1 MNALEIVL
9 LVAGVICIVVSF
21 IMSPGKDK
29 TPLADDADATLD
41 EKQKAH
47 IRNQIDEVVAQ
58 QMENVSEQT
67 EAHLDKI
74 SATKVMELNEYA
86 DTVLE
91 EMNRNHNET
100 MFLYDMLN
108 EKSKEIKSAVRTI
121 NVTKQQVEK
130 LCEETA
136 KVGAEM
142 TEGTDS
148 ATAKKTAAAP
158 AAVKKTASADTVAK
172 KTATASAAVK
182 KTASADTVAKKTA
195 AADPVKPEESKTKG
209 EKTGKQ
215 TAAKTAAKKTAKTDK
230 TEADSQTMAIPD
242 TEEAGSEDEAP
253 KPAPKKRGR
262 KKKSEIEAEAQQAAE
277 PETAEAAVE
286 KKADTKEAAAQEKTE
301 PKSRQAAEEAD
312 DTALDMTPAEIQDT
326 FEDINT
332 ASAISRTQRILSMYK
347 QGMEAKVIAKE
358 LGIGVGEVTLIIGL
372 YK

>member
-9 LVAGVICIVVSF
+9 LVAGIICIVVSF
-21 IMSPGKDK
+21 IMSPGNDK
-29 TPLADDADATLD
+29 VPLADDADTTLD
-41 EKQKAH
+41 EKQKEH

-108 EKSKEIKSAVRTI
+108 EKSKEIKSTVRTI

-136 KVGAEM
+136 KTSIKM
-142 TEGTDS
+142 TEIAEKAEETDSAASKKTAAAGATAKKATAS
-148 ATAKKTAAAP
+148 ATAKKTAA
-158 AAVKKTASADTVAK
+158 
-172 KTATASAAVK
+172 
-182 KTASADTVAKKTA
+182 
-195 AADPVKPEESKTKG
+195 
-209 EKTGKQ
+209 TG
-215 TAAKTAAKKTAKTDK
+215 TAAKKTASASATAKKKTAKDSK
-230 TEADSQTMAIPD
+230 TEEDSQTTAVPD
-242 TEEAGSEDEAP
+242 TQEDGSGDEAP

-262 KKKSEIEAEAQQAAE
+262 KKKSEIEAEAQQVSE
-277 PETAEAAVE
+277 PET
-286 KKADTKEAAAQEKTE
+286 TEAAAEKKTE
-301 PKSRQAAEEAD
+301 TKSQPSLREPD
-312 DTALDMTPAEIQDT
+312 DTALDMGPADMQDT
-326 FEDINT
+326 FEDVNT